1 MGTPHITLASMSRL
15 PHAQRLAEW
24 LLLCFTAFTILWR
37 GGKSV
42 DATWLLG
49 IVAIA
54 IVFLPL
60 WQPVL
65 RRLGIQDGDSRTP
78 SMTVPFGIWG
88 PLLFFVAWSVLSYAL
103 SATRTYGLDEL
114 IRDASCVLLFL
125 WIVRRAGNQ
134 RMSALFEGFLWA
146 VTIAGC
152 AAALFGLAVYV
163 FQPVNRFTGTFLD
176 WRFHT
181 DYWPNAWAEF
191 VLLAWPM
198 PALLA
203 SRNVTPLR
211 RGICTLVTGFLIG
224 SLLLSYSRGGF
235 IAFAGQLALLLL
247 LWAALV
253 LRDVRVAKAAAQRW
267 RQVSAAGAVAILVAL
282 AFFGGAN
289 LLRSQRYDVESVNDK
304 VTFRAAEGTSSIDER
319 RQFWDQALAL
329 SFERPLTGYG
339 PYSFRFTQPHLME
352 HVLATSDHPHN
363 VFLKFAA
370 ERGWPAA
377 IAFSFFL
384 LYLVGFSLRH
394 LFLDRKNE
402 WTLGKDARTIALLI
416 AVLGVLAHNLIDY
429 NLQFV
434 GIALPLW
441 IAFAL
446 LAVHLA
452 EKRPVSRASFMHWRI
467 AKNLGR
473 IESAVMIGLFVV
485 VLWEG
490 AFLVASSLGRRAE
503 ARGDTRTALVWYERS
518 RWEWFSRD
526 LLLAHTRLLQQG
538 GLLDE
543 ADRILARAIGEN
555 SVDARAWRM
564 RSELA
569 MRRGELDLALRYAE
583 HAYELGRYTD
593 PGILRVL
600 LTAGVAADREERL
613 RDRKEEFDALFE
625 AYAEAVAR
633 NTHHIALGGAVEELQ
648 RTAVDL
654 AELFPEDASRY
665 GELARAAM
673 SHAELERAT
682 FAARP
687 AGLLW

>member
-1 MGTPHITLASMSRL
+1 MSRL

-24 LLLCFTAFTILWR
+24 LLLFFVAFTILWR

-54 IVFLPL
+54 VLFLPL
-60 WQPVL
+60 WQPML
-65 RRLGIQDGDSRTP
+65 HRLGVQNGDSRAP
-78 SMTVPFGIWG
+78 SMTVPLWMWG
-88 PLLFFVAWSVLSYAL
+88 SLLLFIACSVLSYVL
-103 SATRTYGLDEL
+103 SSTRTYGLDEL
-114 IRDASCVLLFL
+114 IRDASCILLFL

-134 RMSALFEGFLWA
+134 RMSSLFEGFLWA

-152 AAALFGLAVYV
+152 IAALFGLAVYV
-163 FQPVNRFTGTFLD
+163 FQPVNRFTGSFLD

-203 SRNVTPLR
+203 TRKVTSFQR
-211 RGICTLVTGFLIG
+211 WICTLVTGFLIG

-235 IAFAGQLALLLL
+235 IAFTGQLVLLFVF
-247 LWAALV
+247 WAALV
-253 LRDVRVAKAAAQRW
+253 LRDVRVAKAAVQRW
-267 RQVSAAGAVAILVAL
+267 RQVMAAGAAAIVLAL

-289 LLRSQRYDVESVNDK
+289 VLRSQRYDVESINDK
-304 VTFRAAEGTSSIDER
+304 VTFQAAEGTSSIDER
-319 RQFWDQALAL
+319 RQFWDQAIAL
-329 SFERPLTGYG
+329 SVERPLLGYG

-363 VFLKFAA
+363 VFLKIAA
-370 ERGWPAA
+370 ERGWPAVV
-377 IAFSFFL
+377 AFTFFL
-384 LYLVGFSLRH
+384 LYVVGFSIRH

-402 WTLGKDARTIALLI
+402 WTLGRDARTIALLI

-452 EKRPVSRASFMHWRI
+452 EKRPVSRASFSHWRV
-467 AKNLGR
+467 ARNLGR
-473 IESAVMIGLFVV
+473 IESV
-485 VLWEG
+485 VLLALFAVVAWEG
-490 AFLVASSLGRRAE
+490 SFLVVSSLGRRAE
-503 ARGDTRTALVWYERS
+503 ARGDTRAALVWYERS

-526 LLLAHTRLLQQG
+526 LLLAHGQLLQQG

-543 ADRILARAIGEN
+543 AERVLMKAIGEN
-555 SVDARAWRM
+555 PVDARAWRM
-564 RSELA
+564 RAELA

-593 PGILRVL
+593 IGILRVL
-600 LTAGVAADREERL
+600 LAAAVAADQEETL
-613 RDRKEEFDALFE
+613 HSRKNEFDALFTD
-625 AYAEAVAR
+625 YAQAIQR
-633 NTHHIALGGAVEELQ
+633 NTHHIALGGSVEELRRVAGDLSKLFPEHAGRYQ
-648 RTAVDL
+648 ELARTAV
-654 AELFPEDASRY
+654 A
-665 GELARAAM
+665 
-673 SHAELERAT
+673 HAELERAT